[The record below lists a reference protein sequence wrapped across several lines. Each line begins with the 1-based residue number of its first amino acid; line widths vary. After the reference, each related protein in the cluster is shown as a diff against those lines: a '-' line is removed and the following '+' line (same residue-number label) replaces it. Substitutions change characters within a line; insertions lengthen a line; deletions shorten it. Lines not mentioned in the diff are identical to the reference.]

1 MHFNSGIATMAP
13 GVRLAGRCANRF
25 SLCRTLRKIT
35 TTLLAL
41 GLPLL
46 AQGNEASHESLTRIA
61 FSDVGEIATLRPN
74 ESSDIAGAF
83 VGVHNGGLIVAGGAG
98 GPASAVDDIRIVDSN
113 RTIHDEIWVATRA
126 DGADENGDGRIA
138 PEERPL
144 NWHETGLRLPGKRAF
159 GAFASDDLGLIA
171 VAGSD
176 GAEAR
181 KEAFLIRWDNR
192 SQQASVLQ
200 LPDLPKPAMHG
211 GAAVIGSNLYV
222 VAGSKTVGA
231 SYAFFKFD
239 LSRIQMDAFG
249 APLAEGEF
257 ASIIRQ
263 QDANGGDI
271 SPWEQLPPPPVP
283 DSYMSAGVS
292 ITVAAQNNGIGDR
305 LFVILS
311 TSAASGLAGQ
321 GSVWSFDPGMV
332 TWTRKADVPRNDG
345 SDQVNRLVG
354 SALGQSHILV
364 LTDAASGTRR
374 GSRSY
379 NTVTNTWTDYAEV
392 AASPAARSTAGVDV
406 LVSRSAVAFVKWDG
420 DLLLLANDF
429 REGTSAAG
437 IWEVDVK
444 SPVSHFGWQNM
455 TVLVVYL
462 LSMVMVGVYFA
473 RKNSGTDDYFRGG
486 QNIPW
491 WAAGC
496 SIYATMLSSLTYL
509 ALPALV
515 YQTDWLLYVG
525 ILTVLIVA
533 PIIVHLIMPFFRN
546 IDATSAYEYLSKRF
560 NMPVRLFA
568 SALFICFQVG
578 RMGIVMALTALALAA
593 VTPLDAW
600 QSVLLMGV
608 LSMIYSAM
616 GGIEAVVWT
625 DTIQVF
631 VLTLGALLCFGFI
644 ISGID
649 GGLSGFFNAGMSDNK
664 FRLIDFDFSASSI
677 TSLSI
682 WVIVLGGIGQNMS
695 SYSADQAVVQRY
707 MTTDSTKAAATSI
720 WTNAIVTVPGVLM
733 FFFIGTGLYAFYQS
747 NPAKLDPNLQIDQ
760 IFPAFVGAE
769 LPIGIAGLIV
779 AGIFA
784 AAQSTV
790 SSGMNSTAT
799 ALVTDF
805 LRPFNACRSD
815 RGYLKAA
822 RILTVVMGV
831 LGTAVGLLF
840 ISPEIRSLMAEYFK
854 VIGMFMGALAGL
866 FILGITTR
874 SATGA
879 GALVG
884 IVCGAGINI
893 VVWLMDWANGYLF
906 ATIGVV
912 CSIGIGYFASLL
924 LPADRREID
933 GLTIYTVQRNP

>member
-1 MHFNSGIATMAP
+1 M
-13 GVRLAGRCANRF
+13 RLISTSDCCNAEPAAIGRM
-25 SLCRTLRKIT
+25 LR
-35 TTLLAL
+35 LLATVL
-41 GLPLL
+41 LAMGLSPL
-46 AQGNEASHESLTRIA
+46 AQGNEDSPELLTRIE
-61 FSDVGEIATLRPN
+61 FNEFGELG
-74 ESSDIAGAF
+74 SSGPDAGPGIAGAY
-83 VGVHNGGLIVAGGAG
+83 VGVQNGGLIVAGGG
-98 GPASAVDDIRIVDSN
+98 SGTGSPGQESRDFGTRRN
-113 RTIHDEIWVATRA
+113 IHDEVWVATRV
-126 DGADENGDGRIA
+126 DGKISTDERQ
-138 PEERPL
+138 L
-144 NWHETGLRLPGKRAF
+144 SWHDTGLRLPGKRAF
-159 GAFASDDLGLIA
+159 GAFANHELGLIA
-171 VAGSD
+171 VGGSD
-176 GAEAR
+176 GTDAR
-181 KEAFLIRWDNR
+181 NESFLIRWD
-192 SQQASVLQ
+192 SQSKAASLLE
-200 LPDLPKPAMHG
+200 LPELPKAAMNG
-211 GAAVIGSNLYV
+211 GAAVIGDSLYV
-222 VAGSKTVGA
+222 VVGSNAGGS
-231 SYAFFKFD
+231 SHDFFRFD
-239 LSRIQMDAFG
+239 LGRIQTDAFG
-249 APLAEGEF
+249 EPVADGRLARITEQLDEQG
-257 ASIIRQ
+257 RVV
-263 QDANGGDI
+263 G
-271 SPWEQLPPPPVP
+271 PWEQLPALPIP
-283 DSYMSAGVS
+283 DGQTRGNVS
-292 ITVAAQNNGIGDR
+292 MTVAAQNNGIGDR
-305 LFVILS
+305 LFVIMP
-311 TSAASGLAGQ
+311 TSAAPGAGGDRAGSSKR
-321 GSVWSFDPGMV
+321 GSVWSYDPV
-332 TWTRKADVPRNDG
+332 ANAWTRKADVPLVG
-345 SDQVNRLVG
+345 AGVSGFVG

-364 LTDAASGTRR
+364 FADAVSGEQRVA
-374 GSRSY
+374 RSY

-392 AASPAARSTAGVDV
+392 YAGPGTQTTTGADSLV
-406 LVSRSAVAFVKWDG
+406 LQAVTAFVKWDG
-420 DLLLLANDF
+420 DFLLLGNGVRA
-429 REGTSAAG
+429 GVPVAG
-437 IWEVDVK
+437 IWQFDVK

-455 TVLVVYL
+455 TVLIVYL
-462 LSMVMVGVYFA
+462 LSMVVVGVYFA
-473 RKNSGTDDYFRGG
+473 RKNSDTDDYFRGG

-515 YQTDWLLYVG
+515 YQTDWLLYIG
-525 ILTVLIVA
+525 ILTVLMVA

-568 SALFICFQVG
+568 SALFICFQIG

-649 GGLSGFFNAGMSDNK
+649 GGLSGFFSAGIADNK
-664 FRLIDFDFSASSI
+664 FRLLDLDFSASSI

-707 MTTDSTKAAATSI
+707 MTTKSTKAAASSI

-769 LPIGIAGLIV
+769 LPIGLAGLIV

-805 LRPFNACRSD
+805 LRPFRVCQSD
-815 RGYLKAA
+815 RSYLKAA

-831 LGTAVGLLF
+831 LGTAVGLMF

-866 FILGITTR
+866 FILGITTQR
-874 SATGA
+874 ATGA

-884 IVCGAGINI
+884 MVCGAGINI
-893 VVWLMDWANGYLF
+893 VVWLMEWANGYLF
-906 ATIGVV
+906 ATIGIA
-912 CSIGIGYFASLL
+912 CSIGIGYLASLL
-924 LPADRREID
+924 LPADKRDID
-933 GLTIYTVQRNP
+933 GLTIYTLQRNP